1 MEFLEDPEVKKQK
14 MLNPLLKL
22 EAEVEKVKKESL
34 NPVINDLI

>member
-1 MEFLEDPEVKKQK
+1 MDFLEDPEVKKQK

-22 EAEVEKVKKESL
+22 ESEVLKVKKESL